1 MSRFGPSR
9 GMLTAVVALA
19 LALGFAAVA
28 WAGSSLGVVPFERR
42 GPDAARVIDIAPRLA
57 QRLGAAGLDRVV
69 GPDKLGARRT
79 ASPSA
84 EELAAWGGAAN
95 VETLLVGRVTRFG
108 TSLSVDG
115 RLYDT
120 LTGLEVGEPVVAEV
134 ANPDDLARALDS
146 LTQQIV
152 SQLGANAQPASASA
166 SGSPGAR
173 ASGSAEPIEITSD
186 ELAFQPGPGG
196 GRKMDF
202 EGHVKI
208 VKGDLTVR
216 SDVARA
222 IYPPGGSTPDE
233 ISARGHVV
241 IEQAGKTAHCERA
254 DFDQVKNQ
262 MVCTGDL
269 ATLLQGCDRV
279 KGERITFSLST
290 EQLQVEGRVE
300 VKRVPGCEEPA

>member
-1 MSRFGPSR
+1 MSRFG
-9 GMLTAVVALA
+9 ALGGV
-19 LALGFAAVA
+19 LAFLLVGVLAAGFAAA
-28 WAGSSLGVVPFERR
+28 AIAGSSLGVAPFERS
-42 GPDAARVIDIAPRLA
+42 GPEASRVIDIAPRLA
-57 QRLGAAGLDRVV
+57 QRLGTAGLDRVV

-79 ASPSA
+79 ASPTT

-134 ANPDDLARALDS
+134 ANPDDLARALDG

-152 SQLGANAQPASASA
+152 AQLGVSSKPASVAA
-166 SGSPGAR
+166 GPGSR
-173 ASGSAEPIEITSD
+173 ASNPAEPIEITSD
-186 ELAFQPGPGG
+186 ELSFEPGPGG

-202 EGHVKI
+202 QGHVKI

-222 IYPPGGSTPDE
+222 IYPPGESTPDE

-262 MVCTGDL
+262 MVCTGNL

-279 KGERITFSLST
+279 KGERITFSLAD

-300 VKRVPGCEEPA
+300 VKRVPGCEDPA